1 MRFILIIAVLAVTA
15 AACNGPVKKEVKDTT
30 PVNAAL
36 PEEKKDTAGY
46 TTIQWIDSVKD
57 YGKIA
62 EGQKLE
68 VAFRFKNTG
77 NKPLVIEGVHPSCGC
92 TVANPPKEPIAPGAE
107 GEIKGSF
114 DSNGKNGAQHK
125 TISVTANT
133 RGIQDHQLVFTV
145 DVQKKS

>member
-1 MRFILIIAVLAVTA
+1 MRFIIIFAVLALAVA
-15 AACNGPVKKEVKDTT
+15 GCNGPVKKEVKDNT
-30 PVNAAL
+30 PSSAMM
-36 PEEKKDTAGY
+36 PEEKKDTASF
-46 TTIQWIDSVKD
+46 TTMQWIDSVKD
-57 YGKIA
+57 YGKIV

-92 TVANPPKEPIAPGAE
+92 TVADPPKEPIAPGAE

-114 DSNGKNGAQHK
+114 DSNGKNGQQHK
-125 TISVTANT
+125 NISVTANT
-133 RGIQDHQLVFTV
+133 KGMQTHELTFTV